1 MAAALSS
8 FAMFSVGAIVP
19 ILPFL
24 FLQGTPA
31 VLLASGL
38 AGALL
43 AAVGGVIGF
52 LSGTS
57 VLKSSLRMVGLAALA
72 AGVTYVVGRLF
83 GAAVS

>member
-1 MAAALSS
+1 
-8 FAMFSVGAIVP
+8 
-19 ILPFL
+19 
-24 FLQGTPA
+24 

-57 VLKSSLRMVGLAALA
+57 VVRSAARMVGLAGLA
-72 AGVTYVVGRLF
+72 ASVTYAVGRLF